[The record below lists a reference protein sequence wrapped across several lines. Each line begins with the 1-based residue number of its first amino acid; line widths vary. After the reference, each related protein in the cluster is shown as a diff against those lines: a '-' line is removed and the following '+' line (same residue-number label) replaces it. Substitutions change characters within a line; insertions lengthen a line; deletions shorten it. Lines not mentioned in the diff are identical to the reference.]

1 MRWLTL
7 LGCLSV
13 PAAAVAFGPRENP
26 DDQYRRFSQATDLC
40 YADIVAGGFNALS
53 FNYYGLWDFR
63 TNGLDPKALA
73 ARRRDMDR
81 VDADGLNFFEG
92 QVMLPRQGFREAHPR
107 LGRDGTPYPNNPDIA
122 CPEAFAKG
130 LDMVCRALASVSN
143 HPAFVGYAPTD
154 EVRDGM
160 RASFR
165 PSFLQACRAATG
177 ADVPAW
183 ADLGVG
189 PHFSKIPDFP
199 VVSRVIEDDDPAL
212 RYFDWL
218 WRKGDG
224 WNDFNDACVGQIRKI
239 LGDRVLTQYEPAVRT
254 PPVRGAG
261 GAVDLLDHW
270 AYPYPE
276 PYNVRYL
283 LAQEKAMGR
292 GRPGILLGSSIQ
304 GISYRS
310 ALAPKG
316 VTVANP
322 PDWLAAHPDVTYL
335 TTPPDLLREALWASF
350 MPRSDMVGTF
360 ATWAFFDVPARGG
373 KNAQGYAFTNPDA
386 FGAVSNVMHEVAI
399 PLGPLF
405 RAVPD
410 RPSEVAVLESRAS
423 AYFTGRILG
432 GWGNVQRYGVMVDAA
447 HLQPDVLFEE
457 DLSESGVP
465 PQVKVVIAPYCEVL
479 TRSAYEALRGFQ
491 ARGGVIAADGN
502 LPPGLLQDVD
512 FPMTWWTKS
521 KGEKALAELR
531 KGAAKLKRDL
541 ADVVTP
547 PADSDN
553 DCIITFV
560 RSVGSADYV
569 FALNDKRTFGDYVGQ
584 WGLVPEKGAPNAGTV
599 SLPRTA
605 GAVYDLVRHCQVP
618 FRCAGGRTEIPVSYE
633 TSDGR
638 LFLVVDR
645 PLSALTVTVSG
656 GRLTVT
662 SPDRDVMIPVGV
674 FADDAKPRYGV
685 IRNGT
690 YECPAPKSSSVTV
703 RNLATGWVRF
713 FVFAGEQK

>member
-1 MRWLTL
+1 MRWLTFASCL
-7 LGCLSV
+7 LGV
-13 PAAAVAFGPRENP
+13 AEAAAFGPRENP
-26 DDQYRRFSQATDLC
+26 DDQYRRFSQATHLC
-40 YADIVAGGFNALS
+40 YDDIVAAGFNALS
-53 FNYYGLWDFR
+53 FNYYGVWNFR
-63 TNGLDPKALA
+63 TKGLDPQVLA

-81 VDADGLNFFEG
+81 VAADGLDFFEG
-92 QVMLPRQGFREAHPR
+92 QVMLPREGFREVYPR
-107 LGRDGTPYPNNPDIA
+107 LGRDGTPYSNNPDIA
-122 CPEAFAKG
+122 FPEAFTQG

-143 HPAFVGYAPTD
+143 HPAFAGYAPTD
-154 EVRDGM
+154 EVRDHM

-165 PSFLQACRAATG
+165 PSFRQTCREATG

-189 PHFSKIPDFP
+189 PHFSKMPGFP
-199 VVSRVIEDDDPAL
+199 VVSRVVEDDDPAL

-224 WNDFNDACVGQIRKI
+224 WNDFNDACVGQLRKI

-254 PPVRGAG
+254 PPVRGTG

-310 ALAPKG
+310 ALAPKD
-316 VTVANP
+316 VAVANP
-322 PDWLAAHPDVTYL
+322 PAWLAAHPDVTYL

-373 KNAQGYAFTNPDA
+373 RNALGYAFTNPDA
-386 FGAVSNVMHEVAI
+386 FGVVSNVMHEVAI

-423 AYFTGRILG
+423 SYFTGRILG
-432 GWGNVQRYGVMVDAA
+432 GWGNTWRYGVMADAA
-447 HLQPDVLFEE
+447 HLQPDVLYEE

-465 PQVKVVIAPYCEVL
+465 SHVKVVIAPHCEVL
-479 TRSAYEALRGFQ
+479 IRSAYEALRRFQ
-491 ARGGVIAADGN
+491 DRGGVIAADGN
-502 LPPGLLQDVD
+502 LPPGLLQDID
-512 FPMTWWTKS
+512 LQMPSPPAWTKL
-521 KGEKALAELR
+521 KGEALLDELR
-531 KGAAKLKRDL
+531 TGAAKLKRDL
-541 ADVVTP
+541 AGVVTP

-553 DCIITFV
+553 DCIVTFV
-560 RSVGSADYV
+560 RSVCSADYV
-569 FALNDKRTFGDYVGQ
+569 FALNDRRTFGDYVGQ

-599 SLPRTA
+599 FLPRTA
-605 GAVYDLVRHCQVP
+605 GAVYDLVRHRQVP
-618 FRCAGGRTEIPVSYE
+618 FHCADGRTEIPVSYT

-638 LFLVVDR
+638 LFLVTDR
-645 PLSALTVTVSG
+645 PLGALTVSVAD
-656 GRLTVT
+656 GRLVVT
-662 SPDRDVMIPVGV
+662 SPDCGIMIPVGV
-674 FADDAKPRYGV
+674 FVDGRKPRYGV
-685 IRNGT
+685 VRNGS
-690 YECPAPKSSSVTV
+690 YECPVPASSSVSV
-703 RNLATGWVRF
+703 RNLATGDF
-713 FVFAGEQK
+713 LNDM